1 MRLPLVMSI
10 IALLL
15 GILIDI
21 YIYRS
26 IPKTKRALPRL
37 IYCISA
43 ILTLGLLIVVFMLPK
58 RDTNTELRPVM
69 WLLYTWTS
77 IYISKYIY
85 GLFLAISSIPRLYG
99 HKRWPVYKYVGLP
112 AAIICFGTMWW

>member
-26 IPKTKRALPRL
+26 IPKTKRALPRR

-58 RDTNTELRPVM
+58 RDTDTEL
-69 WLLYTWTS
+69 
-77 IYISKYIY
+77 
-85 GLFLAISSIPRLYG
+85 
-99 HKRWPVYKYVGLP
+99 
-112 AAIICFGTMWW
+112 